1 VRIVAGEWKGRRIVA
16 PKGMAVRPTPER
28 VREAWMSIL
37 QNDLPGARVLDLFA
51 GTGALGL
58 EALSRG
64 AGSADFVENDPRS
77 LRALEANIRA
87 LAAGAR
93 CTIHRDDAMA
103 FVSRSSPPAAR
114 APLNAARLSPHVAVD
129 AARLSPLVIA
139 FADPPYRQGLASQ
152 LASLWLA
159 APFSTIFGVEHEATE
174 TLPDGGDRRRY
185 GDTAITIYRT

>member
-1 VRIVAGEWKGRRIVA
+1 MRIIAGEWKGRRIAA

-64 AGSADFVENDPRS
+64 AEHVEFVENDARS
-77 LRALEANIRA
+77 LRALQQNVATLGA
-87 LAAGAR
+87 KAR
-93 CTIHRDDAMA
+93 CTVHRADALQFA
-103 FVSRSSPPAAR
+103 SLLTSRVASPSSLRTINSVLRPPYG
-114 APLNAARLSPHVAVD
+114 VC
-129 AARLSPLVIA
+129 
-139 FADPPYRQGLASQ
+139 FADPPYRQGLAVA

-159 APFSTIFGVEHEATE
+159 APFSTIFGVEHDARE

>member
-1 VRIVAGEWKGRRIVA
+1 MRIVAGEWKGRRIAA
-16 PKGMAVRPTPER
+16 PKGTAVRPTPER

-37 QNDLPGARVLDLFA
+37 QNDLPRARVLDLFA

-64 AGSADFVENDPRS
+64 AEFVDFVENDPRS
-77 LRALEANIRA
+77 LRTLEENICALD
-87 LAAGAR
+87 AGER
-93 CTIHRDDAMA
+93 CRIHRDDALE
-103 FVSRSSPPAAR
+103 FLSRPSPPASRAPVNAAR
-114 APLNAARLSPHVAVD
+114 APAD

-139 FADPPYRQGLASQ
+139 FADPPYRTGLAAK

-159 APFSTIFGVEHEATE
+159 APFSAIFGVEHEATE

-185 GDTAITIYRT
+185 GDRKSVV